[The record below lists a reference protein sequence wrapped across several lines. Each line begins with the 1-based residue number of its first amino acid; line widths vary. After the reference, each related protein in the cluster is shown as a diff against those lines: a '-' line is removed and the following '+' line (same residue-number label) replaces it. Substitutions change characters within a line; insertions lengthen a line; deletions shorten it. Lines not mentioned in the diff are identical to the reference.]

1 MNIATLLEKLI
12 VKKYYANKEDI
23 ENKLN
28 VFYAMSKISDEEY
41 SNLTL
46 KVEEVYA
53 VVEDTEEVADKLIR
67 KLLGL
72 RIFADENGKTNLSLT
87 DVNGELLIVSQFTL
101 CADCKK
107 GNRPSF
113 TKAGNPEKANALYE
127 YVLSACREKIAVTES
142 GVFGADMRVDLSNDG
157 PFTILFDSCEM

>member
-53 VVEDTEEVADKLIR
+53 VVEDTEEVA
-67 KLLGL
+67 
-72 RIFADENGKTNLSLT
+72 
-87 DVNGELLIVSQFTL
+87 
-101 CADCKK
+101 
-107 GNRPSF
+107 
-113 TKAGNPEKANALYE
+113 
-127 YVLSACREKIAVTES
+127 ES
-142 GVFGADMRVDLSNDG
+142 EA
-157 PFTILFDSCEM
+157 E